1 MKTKRFSLLLLL
13 SLLMLFSACAE
24 QKTETPENS
33 VVSMDLEL
41 SGIGVDLPGRFGNLN
56 GVLVFEGG
64 DEIVEG
70 VYFTDLVYYAM
81 PAETYEELMWK
92 NRSSSLTKKEYNYL
106 SARVRDLLVAF
117 TADGSRTLEEI
128 ADSVAVTGLSA
139 DNCQSIGSAGEFRYY
154 GIFDPLLTLD
164 GFDEGYAF
172 ADEYQAEF
180 DALLDLLKQD
190 PSVFRFYEPKR
201 SEAEESGISFAATDL
216 DGNTVSSEDV
226 FGSHTLTM
234 VNLWGTYCGPCIREM
249 PELEVLNGRLKEKN
263 CAVIGVVID
272 VSGADDEEMIRTAR
286 EILSEAGASYLNL
299 VPWDGLRTDLPST
312 YIPTTYFIDENGNV
326 VGDPVIGAHSA
337 DEYEALIDERLSSLL
352 SSAE

>member
-1 MKTKRFSLLLLL
+1 
-13 SLLMLFSACAE
+13 
-24 QKTETPENS
+24 
-33 VVSMDLEL
+33 MDLEL

-117 TADGSRTLEEI
+117 TADGSRALEEI

-180 DALLDLLKQD
+180 NALLDLLKQD

-201 SEAEESGISFAATDL
+201 SEAGEPGISFAATDL
-216 DGNTVSSEDV
+216 DGNTVSS
-226 FGSHTLTM
+226 
-234 VNLWGTYCGPCIREM
+234 
-249 PELEVLNGRLKEKN
+249 
-263 CAVIGVVID
+263 
-272 VSGADDEEMIRTAR
+272 
-286 EILSEAGASYLNL
+286 
-299 VPWDGLRTDLPST
+299 
-312 YIPTTYFIDENGNV
+312 
-326 VGDPVIGAHSA
+326 
-337 DEYEALIDERLSSLL
+337 
-352 SSAE
+352 